1 MRKLINCAKPY
12 LGYAV
17 IAVLAGIGC
26 SAANVWIIDLL
37 RRVIDQSV
45 DGEII
50 SALPEIV
57 LKAIM
62 IIFIGML
69 SNYLVIS
76 MTGFFGAGILRD
88 LRHELAAHIMKLA
101 PDFMEQNNFG
111 DMMERMSSDVEVIS
125 GYMQNYFKDCL
136 YVPIM
141 VILFAAYL
149 ISLNPLLAGLCLG
162 PLLIMVPLSIKL
174 LKPVKL
180 SQSVYVKRLGLT
192 NNNIQEAFDGAD
204 VIKAYNLQKKMR
216 DRYYKALRETFDISN
231 RNDLR
236 QYNIEPL
243 SCLIREA
250 PRAIALCVGGYLVFK
265 GSAAD
270 AANTANV
277 MNVTNV
283 TLGMLVAF
291 ISGIEKINEPLVWA
305 YQLVVRTQLAMI
317 SVNRVFEILDMPV
330 EDAGNK
336 LIEADKGSQEVFSF
350 KNVCFRY
357 PCQTENETPD
367 KITDKTQN
375 KKQALTNLNLSVEE
389 GKRIALV
396 GRSGCGK
403 STIIKLM
410 CRQYEA
416 DNGAILFYGNKFA
429 DISSETARR
438 DLALI
443 SQNTM
448 IFPMS
453 VTDNIRIG
461 KPEACHEEIVDAAK
475 LAGCDGFIRKLPQG
489 YDTLLEERGSNLSGG
504 QRQRIGIA
512 RAILKNAPILL
523 LDEPT
528 SALDKENE
536 ALVSE
541 ALEKISQNKTVVTAA
556 HRLTT
561 ITNYDEIIVL
571 EEGRIV
577 EAGAHEELMR
587 AGGKYYAMYR
597 DYMASGGDKQ

>member
-1 MRKLINCAKPY
+1 MRGLINCAKPY

-37 RRVIDQSV
+37 KQVIDQSV
-45 DGEII
+45 EGGII
-50 SALPEIV
+50 SALPEIA
-57 LKAIM
+57 LKAVL
-62 IIFIGML
+62 IIAQGML
-69 SNYLVIS
+69 CNYLVIS
-76 MTGFFGAGILRD
+76 MTGSLGAGILRD
-88 LRHELAAHIMKLA
+88 LRRDLADHIMKLA
-101 PDFMEQNNFG
+101 PDFMERNNFG

-141 VILFAAYL
+141 VIVFAIYL
-149 ISLNPLLAGLCLG
+149 ISLNPLLAGICLG
-162 PLLIMVPLSIKL
+162 PLVIMVPLSIKL

-180 SQSVYVKRLGLT
+180 AQSAYVKQLGLT

-204 VIKAYNLQKKMR
+204 VIKAYHLQKKMR
-216 DRYYKALRETFDISN
+216 DRYYKALRQTFDISN

-250 PRAIALCVGGYLVFK
+250 PRAIALCVGGYLAIR
-265 GSAAD
+265 GSAVGA
-270 AANTANV
+270 
-277 MNVTNV
+277 MNVTNVMNV

-317 SVNRVFEILDMPV
+317 SVKRVFEILDMPV
-330 EDAGNK
+330 EDMGNDM
-336 LIEADKGSQEVFSF
+336 IEADKRGQEVFSF
-350 KNVCFRY
+350 QNVSFIY
-357 PCQTENETPD
+357 PRHTENE
-367 KITDKTQN
+367 KR
-375 KKQALTNLNLSVEE
+375 ALTDLSLSVEE

-410 CRQYEA
+410 CRHYET
-416 DNGAILFYGNKFA
+416 DSGEILFYGNRFS
-429 DISSETARR
+429 DIRPETVRK

-443 SQNTM
+443 AQNAV

-453 VTDNIRIG
+453 VSDNIRIG
-461 KPEACHEEIVDAAK
+461 RPEACHEEIVDAAK
-475 LAGCDGFIRKLPQG
+475 KAGCDTFIRELPQG

-504 QRQRIGIA
+504 QRQRICIA
-512 RAILKNAPILL
+512 RAILKDAPILL

-536 ALVSE
+536 ELVSE
-541 ALEKISQNKTVVTAA
+541 ALAKISQNKTVVTVA

-561 ITNYDEIIVL
+561 ITDYDEIFVL
-571 EEGRIV
+571 EEGRIA

-587 AGGKYYAMYR
+587 AGGKYCAMYC
-597 DYMASGGDKQ
+597 DYIASGGAKQ